1 MKWLFYAFLIANLL
15 VFGFASL
22 GGDRGAVGPRS
33 REINASQVLIA
44 GSIPPIPKVASAAS
58 AVASA
63 VAEAASAVSASKPE
77 AAVASA
83 SSAALCLRWSG
94 FSIEQAAIGR
104 ERIKALGL
112 TATEQGSSDKA
123 RVWVYI
129 PPLDTLEQAR
139 KKAQQLA
146 DLGIDDY
153 FVVNDGSKWRNAVSL
168 GIFSSKEAGE
178 RRLAD
183 LRAKGVKSAV
193 VRDKDDNLKLVSFLF
208 KNISEENR
216 QKLDKAGSGLRGVEL
231 REAACR

>member
-1 MKWLFYAFLIANLL
+1 MMKWLFYAFLTANLL
-15 VFGFASL
+15 VFGLTNL
-22 GGDRGAVGPRS
+22 GGDSRAVGPRS
-33 REINASQVLIA
+33 REMNASQIQITS
-44 GSIPPIPKVASAAS
+44 SIPPVRQAASEAS

-63 VAEAASAVSASKPE
+63 VAEAASAVSASKPDTQ
-77 AAVASA
+77 AVS
-83 SSAALCLRWSG
+83 SSAVLCLRWSG
-94 FSIEQAAIGR
+94 FSIEQAVTGR

-112 TATEQGSSDKA
+112 TAIEQGSSEKS

-178 RRLAD
+178 RRLED

-208 KNISEENR
+208 RNISEESR
-216 QKLDKAGSGLRGVEL
+216 QKLDKAGGGLRGVEL
-231 REAACR
+231 RETACR